1 MKIISLL
8 ILILTCVLYKII
20 KAYLGIELSDTLS
33 IIAILIDI
41 AMPLL
46 IAYYLQNK
54 FFIHRSLKTYHISLC
69 DQILKDYKVFIDE
82 IVKGEHNRREINN
95 KFKSFSIGLTH
106 IDASNLKR
114 FKTNISL
121 QQHNRSIQTLVTS
134 SPEFNST
141 VTSSKV
147 KLSNRSLSL
156 LLMEYAKLLETNG
169 DLIFA
174 LNK

>member
-1 MKIISLL
+1 MKIIFLL
-8 ILILTCVLYKII
+8 ILIFICILCKII
-20 KAYLGIELSDTLS
+20 KAYFGLELSDTIS
-33 IIAILIDI
+33 IISILVDI
-41 AMPLL
+41 TMPLL

-82 IVKGEHNRREINN
+82 IVKGEHNRRQINN
-95 KFKSFSIGLTH
+95 KFKSFSISFTH

-114 FKTNISL
+114 FKTNINL
-121 QQHNRSIQTLVTS
+121 QQHNRSIQTLVTNS
-134 SPEFNST
+134 LEFNST
-141 VTSSKV
+141 VANSKV

-156 LLMEYAKLLETNG
+156 LLMEYARLLDANG
-169 DLIFA
+169 NLIFA

>member
-1 MKIISLL
+1 MKIIFLLVL
-8 ILILTCVLYKII
+8 ILICVLCKII
-20 KAYLGIELSDTLS
+20 KAYFCIELSDTIS
-33 IIAILIDI
+33 IISILVDI

-54 FFIHRSLKTYHISLC
+54 FFIYRSLKTYHISLC
-69 DQILKDYKVFIDE
+69 DQVLKDYKVFIDD
-82 IVKGEHNRREINN
+82 IVKGEYNRREINN
-95 KFKSFSIGLTH
+95 KFKSFSISFTH
-106 IDASNLKR
+106 IDSSNLKR

-121 QQHNRSIQTLVTS
+121 QQHNRSIQTLVTNS
-134 SPEFNST
+134 QEFNST
-141 VTSSKV
+141 VTNSKV

-156 LLMEYAKLLETNG
+156 LLMEYATLLEANG

>member
-1 MKIISLL
+1 MKIIFLL
-8 ILILTCVLYKII
+8 ILMLFCVLCKTI
-20 KAYLGIELSDTLS
+20 KVYFGIELSDAIS
-33 IIAILIDI
+33 IISILVDI

-54 FFIHRSLKTYHISLC
+54 FFINRSLKTYHISLC

-82 IVKGEHNRREINN
+82 IVKGEYNRREINN
-95 KFKSFSIGLTH
+95 KFKSFSIGLSH

-114 FKTNISL
+114 FKTNNSL
-121 QQHNRSIQTLVTS
+121 QQYNRAIQTLVTS
-134 SPEFNST
+134 SQEFNST
-141 VTSSKV
+141 NTNSKV

-156 LLMEYAKLLETNG
+156 LLMEYAKLLEANG